1 MFIIIRA
8 RNVHGGFSKKN
19 LVPEIEGQMGV
30 KMGQKWVFRSFLTNL
45 LADLVPSPR
54 EERYFHSTYS
64 CQVSSPDN
72 FSFSRYE
79 VKGGQK

>member
-8 RNVHGGFSKKN
+8 RNVHGGFSKKI

-30 KMGQKWVFRSFLTNL
+30 KMGQKWVFRSFLKNL

-54 EERYFHSTYS
+54 EGRYYYSTYM
-64 CQVSSPDN
+64 CQVTGPDD
-72 FSFSRYE
+72 FSFLR
-79 VKGGQK
+79 